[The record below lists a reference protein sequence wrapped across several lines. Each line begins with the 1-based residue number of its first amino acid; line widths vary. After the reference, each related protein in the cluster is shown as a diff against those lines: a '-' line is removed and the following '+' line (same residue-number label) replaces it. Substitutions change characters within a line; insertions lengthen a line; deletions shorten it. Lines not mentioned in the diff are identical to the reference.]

1 MSNQFDGQCFRCFS
15 GAEECASKGC
25 GGAAPRIHP
34 DQRAAFYATV
44 APKSASQMANDK
56 AQLQQWVKQGA
67 LPSSILDQSN
77 EYQPCGHC
85 KGKGVPAH
93 RPFNCRDRLNPKS
106 RFYEAPSAEQE
117 RMDRRKT
124 QKQDHEADDFKTAI
138 RTPAQVDAWN
148 AAFKTQADAWNP
160 QPQQPFSFGG
170 FAYPPKQMPQF
181 NFQPIQSAFIP
192 GGGRCITPPRPA
204 SPFNFFKGYAQMADG
219 SWVPEK

>member
-44 APKSASQMANDK
+44 KKTDAQKASDK
-56 AQLQQWVKQGA
+56 VQFQKL
-67 LPSSILDQSN
+67 LDTLSPSKESN

-93 RPFNCRDRLNPKS
+93 RPLNCRDRLNPQS
-106 RFYEAPSAEQE
+106 RFYEAPSLEQE
-117 RMDRRKT
+117 RMDQQRK
-124 QKQDHEADDFKTAI
+124 QPRKQLDQEVSNVSFN
-138 RTPAQVDAWN
+138 AQPFRGCALPSQV
-148 AAFKTQADAWNP
+148 P
-160 QPQQPFSFGG
+160 QFSFGG
-170 FAYPPKQMPQF
+170 FAYPPQQMPQF
-181 NFQPIQSAFIP
+181 NFQPVQSAFVP

-204 SPFNFFKGYAQMADG
+204 SPFNFFKGYTQMADG

>member
-34 DQRAAFYATV
+34 DHRAAFYATV
-44 APKSASQMANDK
+44 KKTDAQKASDK
-56 AQLQQWVKQGA
+56 VQLQQWLGA
-67 LPSSILDQSN
+67 LSPSKESN

-93 RPFNCRDRLNPKS
+93 RPLNCRDRLNPQS

-117 RMDRRKT
+117 RMDQQRKSNKQAT
-124 QKQDHEADDFKTAI
+124 QIAE
-138 RTPAQVDAWN
+138 WN
-148 AAFKTQADAWNP
+148 AAFKAP
-160 QPQQPFSFGG
+160 QFSFGG
-170 FAYPPKQMPQF
+170 FAYPPQQMPQF
-181 NFQPIQSAFIP
+181 NFQPVQSAFVP
-192 GGGRCITPPRPA
+192 GGGRCITPPRPS
-204 SPFNFFKGYAQMADG
+204 SPFNFFKGCTQMADG